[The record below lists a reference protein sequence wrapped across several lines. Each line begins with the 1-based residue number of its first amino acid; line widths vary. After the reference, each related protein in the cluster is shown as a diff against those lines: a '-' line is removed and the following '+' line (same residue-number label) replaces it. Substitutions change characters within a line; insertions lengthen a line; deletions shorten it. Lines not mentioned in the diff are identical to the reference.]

1 MNNPD
6 WKPKAIASNNGDFM
20 SIESYCGYAVPN
32 MSNPNVPEYLL
43 GLDVPDEILGKSIKE
58 ALNNS
63 RRLSLEEHRNLA
75 INLSE
80 NYKAWIQRTMEK
92 YGYKTKRA
100 LFKNMKS
107 CSILRQDN
115 LIIIKPSY
123 HEKLEGW
130 SGDGIKEEDY
140 VKLPAT
146 SSFSEIG
153 AGLRLAFE
161 RCI

>member
-1 MNNPD
+1 MNNLD
-6 WKPKAIASNNGDFM
+6 WEPEASASNNGDFM
-20 SIESYCGYAVPN
+20 SIESYCGYT
-32 MSNPNVPEYLL
+32 NPTTADPAAPEFLL
-43 GLDVPDEILGKSIKE
+43 NIDSSDEEVGKTILE
-58 ALNNS
+58 ALKNS
-63 RRLSLEEHRNLA
+63 KPVTYEEMQKLR

-140 VKLPAT
+140 VKLPAA